1 MVTVTN
7 TFERFF
13 AKATNISTASVTG
26 AIAAGTDIIVT
37 GLIVAN
43 THASLAIGVNVYI
56 NDGSADYYL
65 IKGNVVPFSESLIA
79 IGWDQKVVLKSTDT
93 LHVTTTTAGHT
104 ADVSVSV
111 LKIVT
116 A

>member
-13 AKATNISTASVTG
+13 SRATNTSTTSVTG
-26 AIAAGTDIIVT
+26 TISAGTDMVIT

-43 THASLAIGVNVYI
+43 THATLAIGVNVYI
-56 NDGSADYYL
+56 NNGAADYYL
-65 IKGNVVPFSESLIA
+65 IKGNSVPVSESLIA
-79 IGWDQKVVLKSTDT
+79 IGWDQKVVLKAGDT
-93 LHVTTTTAGHT
+93 LMVTTTTAGHT
-104 ADVSVSV
+104 GDVSVSA

-116 A
+116 S